1 MKSDGFLCVLSWKAE
16 KVWYTLFF
24 LKHVF
29 CSQHAKFLLKNLVY
43 AVVKSQAE
51 NFTDCF
57 IHGFSELF
65 CSRFEKVHLPF
76 LRCNIVELYFMGF
89 ITFLQSQKVYDRIHF
104 EDLF

>member
-1 MKSDGFLCVLSWKAE
+1 MDYCMFSVEKLKRFGTSW
-16 KVWYTLFF
+16 VF
-24 LKHVF
+24 LKYVF
-29 CSQHAKFLLKNLVY
+29 CRQHAQLLLKNLVY

-65 CSRFEKVHLPF
+65 CLLRFGKVHLPF
-76 LRCNIVELYFMGF
+76 LRCNIVEVYFMVF
-89 ITFLQSQKVYDRIHF
+89 ITFLQPQKVYGKIHF